1 VSFPWR
7 DIVDIVAV
15 AFIVYNLLL
24 LIRGTRAVQIL
35 LGMLFLGVLLTFAR
49 AAELPTLQTILENLL
64 LVVPIAVIVLFQAEI
79 RRALATFGRQPLF
92 GRSQGR
98 STESTLNEIVLA
110 ATTLSSRKVGALVVL
125 ERLDGLRNYVENGIV
140 LDAVVSYDLLLN
152 IFTPDTPLHDG
163 AAIVQNDRIGAAAC
177 FLPLTLNPEL
187 SKDFG
192 TRHRAALGIS
202 EETDAVAIVVSEES
216 GSISM
221 AVDGRLIRGLDSR
234 TLRKTL
240 HQLVI
245 AEETAG
251 GKSPREARP

>member
-1 VSFPWR
+1 MSFPWR
-7 DIVDIVAV
+7 DIVDVLAV

-35 LGMLFLGVLLTFAR
+35 LGMLFLGALLYVAR

-92 GRSQGR
+92 GRSQGH
-98 STESTLNEIVLA
+98 SAEATLNEIVLA
-110 ATTLSSRKVGALVVL
+110 ATTLSSRRIGALVVL
-125 ERLDGLRNYVENGIV
+125 ERQDGLRNYAENGIE

-163 AAIVQNDRIGAAAC
+163 AAILQHDRIAAAAS

-202 EETDAVAIVVSEES
+202 EETDAVAIVVSEET
-216 GSISM
+216 GSISL

-245 AEETAG
+245 AEETGSAKAPG
-251 GKSPREARP
+251 EARP

>member
-1 VSFPWR
+1 MSFPWR
-7 DIVDIVAV
+7 DIVDILAV

-35 LGMLFLGVLLTFAR
+35 LGMFFLGALLYVAR

-92 GRSQGR
+92 GRSQGQ
-98 STESTLNEIVLA
+98 SAEATLNEIVLA
-110 ATTLSSRKVGALVVL
+110 ATTLSSRKIGALIVL
-125 ERLDGLRNYVENGIV
+125 ERRDGLRNYVENGIV
-140 LDAVVSYDLLLN
+140 LDAAVSYDLLLN

-163 AAIVQNDRIGAAAC
+163 AAILQHDRIGAAAC

-202 EETDAVAIVVSEES
+202 EETDAVAIVVSEET

-221 AVDGRLIRGLDSR
+221 AVDGRLLRGLDSR

-245 AEETAG
+245 AEEAG
-251 GKSPREARP
+251 AKPTTETRP